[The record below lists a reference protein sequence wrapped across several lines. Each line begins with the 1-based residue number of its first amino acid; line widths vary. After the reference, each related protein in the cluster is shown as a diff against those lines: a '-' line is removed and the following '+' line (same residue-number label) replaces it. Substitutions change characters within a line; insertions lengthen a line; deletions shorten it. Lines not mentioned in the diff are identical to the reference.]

1 MTTLPCSIWHSSRR
15 YASVARS
22 AVGSLC
28 SRLNPLR
35 VPVRR
40 SSNRKRTTIL
50 TPNVVVAAYDHPRHD
65 THQNLGKHQLTM
77 GIVKMHFLSSPMVVV
92 GSTTTPVVVVV
103 SIVSFT

>member
-1 MTTLPCSIWHSSRR
+1 MTLPCSIWHSRR

-28 SRLNPLR
+28 SRPNPLR

-50 TPNVVVAAYDHPRHD
+50 TPNAVVVAAYDHPRHD

-77 GIVKMHFLSSPMVVV
+77 GIIKRHLLSSPMVVV
-92 GSTTTPVVVVV
+92 GSTMVVVVV
-103 SIVSFT
+103 VVAIV